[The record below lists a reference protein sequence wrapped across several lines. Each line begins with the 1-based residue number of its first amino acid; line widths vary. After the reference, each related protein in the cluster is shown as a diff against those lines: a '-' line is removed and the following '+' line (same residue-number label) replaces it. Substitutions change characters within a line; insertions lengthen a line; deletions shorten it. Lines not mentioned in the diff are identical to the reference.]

1 MNDSSDTA
9 ILEDAK
15 SLCNCAMWVVALQY
29 RRLRTG
35 KPVDDDFIFQYQADL
50 EFLMVALRR
59 LRRAAELAARVP
71 FAQSALCAAI
81 RDFDQ
86 ALPDLVK
93 MRNVSEHFDD
103 YILNNQRR
111 RHRDVQ
117 SGQLLVNRWDGTQY
131 EWLGGSLN
139 IDTAHQAAEK
149 LFLAVKLVFEEYL
162 KTYPPERI

>member
-1 MNDSSDTA
+1 M
-9 ILEDAK
+9 
-15 SLCNCAMWVVALQY
+15 
-29 RRLRTG
+29 
-35 KPVDDDFIFQYQADL
+35 
-50 EFLMVALRR
+50 
-59 LRRAAELAARVP
+59 
-71 FAQSALCAAI
+71 
-81 RDFDQ
+81 
-86 ALPDLVK
+86 PDLVK